1 MSDGAPAAIA
11 LSDGQ
16 LRAWV
21 EQDNAIHIKAVSG
34 AGDPVELSDRE
45 VAALIDFLRAYL
57 RAAG

>member
-1 MSDGAPAAIA
+1 MGDGAPVAIA

-21 EQDNAIHIKAVSG
+21 ERDNAIHIKALSG

-45 VAALIDFLRAYL
+45 VAALVDFLQAYL
-57 RAAG
+57 RGAG

>member
-1 MSDGAPAAIA
+1 MRDGAPAAIA

-34 AGDPVELSDRE
+34 AGDPVELSDRD

>member
-1 MSDGAPAAIA
+1 MSDGAPVAIA

-21 EQDNAIHIKAVSG
+21 EQDNAIHIKALSG

-45 VAALIDFLRAYL
+45 VAALVDFLQAYL
-57 RAAG
+57 RGAG

>member
-1 MSDGAPAAIA
+1 MRDGAAAAIA
-11 LSDGQ
+11 LADGQ

-21 EQDNAIHIKAVSG
+21 EQDNAIHIKALSG

-45 VAALIDFLRAYL
+45 VAALIDFLGAYL